1 MSHVVTCVLHKNHGA
16 CRTFAK
22 LLACQHLAA
31 WHTSRRRKTCVNSWR
46 KIQNEH
52 EWIVDSRYLSD
63 FKCWFTL
70 IQALLKVVDK
80 VTKTWTWDRA
90 AIARAWLHHASCHH
104 CKFALM
110 SEQNL
115 ERPAIRC
122 RWVSVSY
129 VSLLM
134 QLMQLMLSVGPE
146 SRCRLSYIDSTASLR
161 LWHTSKRSLA
171 FSCFFS
177 SSLYGVDLWRRKKQF
192 VHLFWLLVCIFKRS
206 EGYDEI
212 FNR

>member
-1 MSHVVTCVLHKNHGA
+1 M
-16 CRTFAK
+16 
-22 LLACQHLAA
+22 CQQLEEDPE
-31 WHTSRRRKTCVNSWR
+31 WTWMNCWF
-46 KIQNEH
+46 KI
-52 EWIVDSRYLSD
+52 

-122 RWVSVSY
+122 RRVSVSY
-129 VSLLM
+129 VSL
-134 QLMQLMLSVGPE
+134 LMQLMLSVGPE

-161 LWHTSKRSLA
+161 LWRTSKRSLA
-171 FSCFFS
+171 FSCFFQAPCMAWTFGDERN
-177 SSLYGVDLWRRKKQF
+177 SLRACTCFDCWCVYLRGAKGMTKFSTASQLRFAASCRDLNVQICWIFLDKIRF
-192 VHLFWLLVCIFKRS
+192 V
-206 EGYDEI
+206 
-212 FNR
+212 